1 MRRPVVVGFIRKSQ
15 KNFRLTVENRKII
28 AFFSIFTAILAIF
41 SLFLGEIAI
50 LPWEIFDSK
59 NAQIILELRL
69 PRTLL
74 ALEIGAALALSGA
87 ALQAFMQNPLAD
99 PALTGTSSGAA
110 LGAAAVFY
118 YALFPT
124 LADFALP
131 FAALIGA
138 FISLV
143 LLFVFAGFPKKT
155 LSPET
160 LILAGIAISTLGGA
174 ALATLLNFAPNPF
187 AMQELVFWLLG
198 SVANRGFAPLY
209 FLTPALILGGF
220 LIFKTRAFLN
230 ALSLGSAAAQSMG
243 FSIFK
248 MSLYLIVGAAV
259 LVGASVSAAGSI
271 GFVGLVVPHIARKI
285 VGNTPAKTLMPSAL
299 LGALLVL
306 FADIIVRLLPGA
318 ELKLGIVTALIGA
331 PFFVF
336 LLCQQRRF

>member
-1 MRRPVVVGFIRKSQ
+1 M
-15 KNFRLTVENRKII
+15 
-28 AFFSIFTAILAIF
+28 AIF

-209 FLTPALILGGF
+209 FLTPALILGGL

-230 ALSLGSAAAQSMG
+230 ALSLSSAAAQSMG

-259 LVGASVSAAGSI
+259 LVGAI

>member
-1 MRRPVVVGFIRKSQ
+1 M
-15 KNFRLTVENRKII
+15 ENRKILI
-28 AFFSIFTAILAIF
+28 IFSIFTAILAIF
-41 SLFLGEIAI
+41 SLFLGDIKI
-50 LPWEIFDSK
+50 LPWEIFDNK
-59 NAQIILELRL
+59 NAQIVFTLRL

-74 ALEIGAALALSGA
+74 ALEVGAALALSGA

-99 PALTGTSSGAA
+99 PALTGASSGAA

-124 LADFALP
+124 LADLALP
-131 FAALIGA
+131 CAALLGA
-138 FISLV
+138 LASLI
-143 LLFVFAGFPKKT
+143 LLFLFAGFPKKT
-155 LSPET
+155 LFPET

-198 SVANRGFAPLY
+198 SVANRGFSPLY
-209 FLTPALILGGF
+209 FLTPALVLGGL
-220 LIFKTRAFLN
+220 LIFKTRHFLN
-230 ALSLGSAAAQSMG
+230 ALSLGTAAAQSMG
-243 FSIFK
+243 FSVFK
-248 MSLYLIVGAAV
+248 MSLLLIFGASL
-259 LVGASVSAAGSI
+259 LVGSSVAAAGSI
-271 GFVGLVVPHIARKI
+271 GFVGLVVPHIARKLF
-285 VGNTPAKTLMPSAL
+285 GSTPAQSLLPSAL

-306 FADIIVRLLPGA
+306 FSDIVVRLLPGM